1 MEINLFERIL
11 ERMRDKIRSHQ
22 YVLSIHA
29 EEEMNDDNLT
39 IFDIERIKLHRKN
52 FAVERAVAVA
62 EFA

>member
-1 MEINLFERIL
+1 
-11 ERMRDKIRSHQ
+11 MRDKIRSHQ

-52 FAVERAVAVA
+52 FAVERAVTVA
-62 EFA
+62 KFA

>member
-52 FAVERAVAVA
+52 FAVERAVTVA
-62 EFA
+62 KFA